1 MPSAEPAEI
10 GTVYTRRARYW
21 TPANSFADKLP
32 AVRPHVFLAER
43 DRAFDPA
50 TGTADIPLDLSRE
63 LACDFPA
70 TTPNMLARY
79 ARIAAGERLALSIR
93 ASGEAWYVIDGAVR
107 IAKAGD
113 AIAAVAGDVVVLP
126 GGSAGTVLTAEGGD
140 AVLLAVTDEP
150 ALAYLGVEP
159 PAPGKARIAAAHYPG
174 AEIMRQLDV
183 HYAEEAGDEARSGRP
198 VLFTA
203 AGVER
208 TQTVTASLALAIN
221 SLEPGGDQTPH
232 RHNAAA
238 LTLAIACEGVYSE
251 IDGER
256 VDWKQNAVMLTPPTA
271 LHSHH
276 NRGPARMLSLV
287 AQDGGLFYNARAVG
301 FSFG

>member
-1 MPSAEPAEI
+1 MPSAEPAET
-10 GTVYTRRARYW
+10 GTIYTRRAQYW

-32 AVRPHVFLAER
+32 EVRPHIFLAER

-50 TGTADIPLDLSRE
+50 TGTAEILLDLSGE
-63 LACDFPA
+63 LATSYPA

-79 ARIAAGERLALSIR
+79 ARIADGERLSLTVR
-93 ASGEAWYVIDGAVR
+93 ASGEAWYAIEGVAE
-107 IAKAGD
+107 IAKGKD
-113 AIAAVAGDVVVLP
+113 RILAAAGDVVVLP
-126 GGSAGTVLTAEGGD
+126 GGAADTVLSARGGD

-150 ALAYLGVEP
+150 TLAYLGVEP
-159 PAPGKARIAAAHYPG
+159 PATGKARIRAAHYPG
-174 AEIMRQLDV
+174 DEIMRRLDV
-183 HYAEEAGDEARSGRP
+183 HYAEAADEANRSGRP
-198 VLFTA
+198 VLFTG

-221 SLEPGGDQTPH
+221 SLEPGGDQMPH

-238 LTLAIACEGVYSE
+238 LTLAIACGGVYSE
-251 IDGER
+251 IDGQR
-256 VDWKQNAVMLTPPTA
+256 VDWQPNAVMLTPPTA

-276 NRGPARMLSLV
+276 NRGNERMLSLV

>member
-1 MPSAEPAEI
+1 MPSAEPAES

-21 TPANSFADKLP
+21 TPSNSFADKLP
-32 AVRPHVFLAER
+32 GIRPHVFLAER

-50 TGTADIPLDLSRE
+50 TGTAEILLDLSDV
-63 LACDFPA
+63 LATGYPA

-79 ARIAAGERLALSIR
+79 VRIAAGDRLSLAIA
-93 ASGEAWYVIDGAVR
+93 ASGEAWYVIEGAAE
-107 IAKAGD
+107 IGKAGD
-113 AIAAVAGDVVVLP
+113 RIAAAAGDVVVLP
-126 GGSAGTVLTAEGGD
+126 GGIARTTLTAGGRD
-140 AVLLAVTDEP
+140 TVLLAVTDEP

-159 PAPGKARIAAAHYPG
+159 PGPGKARVEAAHYPG
-174 AEIMRQLDV
+174 DEIMRRLEG
-183 HYAEEAGDEARSGRP
+183 HYAGDAGDNDRSGRP

-203 AGVER
+203 DGVER

-221 SLEPGGDQTPH
+221 SLEPGGDQAAH

-238 LTLAIACEGVYSE
+238 LTLALACDGVYSE

-256 VDWKQNAVMLTPPTA
+256 VDWQKHAVMLTPPAA

-276 NRGPARMLSLV
+276 NRGGERMLSLV